1 MVWKEGKTVR
11 LGGETMEYI
20 TVREAAQK
28 WGISVRLV
36 QRHCAEGRVE
46 GAQKFGATWAIP
58 AKASKPEDPRRK
70 GGKAAQSCSPLRFPA
85 EIDYGYCNTT
95 NEKVKER

>member
-1 MVWKEGKTVR
+1 MFFFSMVFSSPV
-11 LGGETMEYI
+11 
-20 TVREAAQK
+20 
-28 WGISVRLV
+28 LV
-36 QRHCAEGRVE
+36 G
-46 GAQKFGATWAIP
+46 
-58 AKASKPEDPRRK
+58 K

>member
-46 GAQKFGATWAIP
+46 GARGSQGSGQDPLHRREQHDA
-58 AKASKPEDPRRK
+58 ED
-70 GGKAAQSCSPLRFPA
+70 L
-85 EIDYGYCNTT
+85 E
-95 NEKVKER
+95 